1 MSTIKVDTYLTRGG
15 ASEIA
20 IDKLKGASSAG
31 SMLVV
36 GEGGTNTINLQG
48 GLTKAWA
55 DGTNSAGLDNS
66 FNISGGTDNGTGDY
80 SYALSIT
87 LANAFIV
94 GAGSATDN
102 ADRNLTLH
110 SPTTTSYRI
119 NVYNQNG
126 SVADV
131 SNKSMICG
139 DLA

>member
-1 MSTIKVDTYLTRGG
+1 MTSQLNVDT
-15 ASEIA
+15 IV
-20 IDKLKGASSAG
+20 DKAG
-31 SMLVV
+31 S
-36 GEGGTNTINLQG
+36 GGTNVKIGNASTTVGAGGSATINTEK

-55 DGTNSAGLDNS
+55 DGTASAGLDNS

-87 LANAFIV
+87 LANANIA

-102 ADRNLTLH
+102 ADRNVTLH
-110 SPTTTSYRI
+110 SPTTSSYRI
-119 NVYNQNG
+119 EIYETNG
-126 SVADV
+126 SDADV